1 MGSPLRGGSE
11 FYRKAVLKAVEVFE
25 DRGFTFIDLPISEP
39 LYVQEKAL
47 GELSKNSLTF
57 RDFESG
63 ELMALR
69 LDFTTQVVRQVS
81 LMKEREFPL
90 MFYYV
95 GKVFKYTS
103 SLEEMPEAGVEVIGD
118 SSIDAD
124 IKVIEA
130 LHAFLTHL
138 GFQELTVIMGHVGVV
153 ESLTRGMEKKEKIKR
168 AFREKNLTSLREL
181 FNGREEIAELVLKQG
196 GEEVLYT
203 LEGKA
208 ERSALEDLKKAGKHL
223 REKGINFLYDLSEVR
238 EFPYYSG
245 LVFEIFHR
253 DIGSP
258 IAGGGRYDKL
268 SRVVDDNFPAT
279 GGAVYLSKLTP

>member
-1 MGSPLRGGSE
+1 MGSPLQGGSE
-11 FYRKAVLKAVEVFE
+11 FYRNAILKAVRVFE

-39 LYVQEKAL
+39 LSIQEKAL

-81 LMKEREFPL
+81 LMREREFPL
-90 MFYYV
+90 LFYYT

-103 SLEEMPEAGVEVIGD
+103 SLEEMPEAGVEIIGD
-118 SSIDAD
+118 SSLDAD

-130 LHAFLTHL
+130 LHAFLTSL
-138 GFQELTVIMGHVGVV
+138 GFKELTVIMGHVGVV
-153 ESLTRGMEKKEKIKR
+153 ESLTKGMEKKEEIKR
-168 AFREKNLTSLREL
+168 AFREKNLTSLRKL
-181 FNGREEIAELVLKQG
+181 LNGREEIAELVLKQG
-196 GEEVLYT
+196 GEEVLDA
-203 LEGKA
+203 LRVEG
-208 ERSALEDLKKAGKHL
+208 SSVALEDLRKAGKHL

-268 SRVVDDNFPAT
+268 SRVVDDSFPAT